1 MNPCNT
7 YYPTPGAHSQDNPFR
22 CGSVERSPTCGGST
36 IDPKHLLYYKLC
48 SAHNSCGPTSGQA
61 GSNSSLIMYMQ
72 YNPNS
77 SACSSTTVAYAAYCS
92 KGDLGR
98 YATTILTRPKNM
110 LCLGFNCHHIS
121 VTKARRMASPCSLM
135 NNGPSLF
142 HLRWHAARTDQ
153 AIALSCLEVASLSS
167 NSNSFRTDVVF
178 LTRLTYAT
186 LPVSAIAWRES
197 NPSISCIGNVEHCAC
212 DAGRLLHT

>member
-7 YYPTPGAHSQDNPFR
+7 YYPTPGAHSQVNPFR

-48 SAHNSCGPTSGQA
+48 SAYNSCGPTSGQA

-72 YNPNS
+72 YNPSS

-98 YATTILTRPKNM
+98 YATTILTRPEKRV
-110 LCLGFNCHHIS
+110 CLGFNCHHVS
-121 VTKARRMASPCSLM
+121 VTKARHMASPCSLM
-135 NNGPSLF
+135 KHGSSLS
-142 HLRWHAARTDQ
+142 HLRRQAAITDQ
-153 AIALSCLEVASLSS
+153 AIALSCLGVASLPS
-167 NSNSFRTDVVF
+167 NSYSFGTDVVF
-178 LTRLTYAT
+178 PTRLTYGT
-186 LPVSAIAWRES
+186 LPVSAISWRE
-197 NPSISCIGNVEHCAC
+197 
-212 DAGRLLHT
+212 